1 MELIKTEIPDVVIIK
16 PRIFYDDRGCFFE
29 TYNEQAFAELGITTQ
44 FVQDNQSVSKKG
56 VLRGLHFQNP
66 PYAQAKLVRVV
77 SGKVIDY
84 AVDIRK
90 GSPTYGKY
98 VSAELSA
105 ENHCMFYIPAG
116 FAHAFVALEDNTVFF
131 YKCSNFYNKASEG
144 CIRWDDPTLNI
155 RWQIDNPIVSEKDA
169 CGELF
174 ADFQT
179 QFSY

>member
-1 MELIKTEIPDVVIIK
+1 MELIKTEIADVVILK

-29 TYNEQAFAELGITTQ
+29 TYNEQTFAELGITTK

-56 VLRGLHFQNP
+56 VLRGIHFQNP
-66 PYAQAKLVRVV
+66 PYAQAKLVRVIK
-77 SGKVIDY
+77 GKVIDY

-105 ENHCMFYIPAG
+105 ENSCMFYIPEG
-116 FAHAFVALEDNTVFF
+116 FAHAFLALEDDTVFF
-131 YKCSNFYNKASEG
+131 YKCSNFYNKSSEG
-144 CIRWDDPTLNI
+144 CIRWNDPTLNI
-155 RWQIDNPIVSEKDA
+155 RWQIESPIVSEKDGS
-169 CGELF
+169 GELF

-179 QFSY
+179 QFVY